1 MFWNWF
7 IAFNFFVGVI
17 TTLSLLTMALVY
29 IGGQYDGLNYYRFD
43 LCISLYLFK

>member
-17 TTLSLLTMALVY
+17 STLSVITMCLVY
-29 IGGQYDGLNYYRFD
+29 IGG
-43 LCISLYLFK
+43 